1 MVIYFIPLI
10 LLGAF
15 FVINLF
21 LAVIFDSF
29 YAAQAE
35 QQLEQASA
43 AAHAW
48 PRPCRPSSA
57 PRAARGRPMPP
68 RPRACPRLHAPCLSS
83 NHRRK

>member
-29 YAAQAE
+29 YAAQV
-35 QQLEQASA
+35 
-43 AAHAW
+43 
-48 PRPCRPSSA
+48 RVRV
-57 PRAARGRPMPP
+57 RVRG
-68 RPRACPRLHAPCLSS
+68 
-83 NHRRK
+83 